1 MAGIGDVKPLGT
13 WIGKLINRNNT
24 NNSKE
29 EKVSNQK
36 IYDKMYRFQKD
47 ESVTKDETNV
57 DGSDQEKVPRPPVD
71 LESLQKILS
80 EKDETLSQKDK
91 EINELQVQKH

>member
-1 MAGIGDVKPLGT
+1 M
-13 WIGKLINRNNT
+13 
-24 NNSKE
+24 
-29 EKVSNQK
+29 
-36 IYDKMYRFQKD
+36 
-47 ESVTKDETNV
+47 VTKDETNV
-57 DGSDQEKVPRPPVD
+57 DGSGQEKEPRPPVD